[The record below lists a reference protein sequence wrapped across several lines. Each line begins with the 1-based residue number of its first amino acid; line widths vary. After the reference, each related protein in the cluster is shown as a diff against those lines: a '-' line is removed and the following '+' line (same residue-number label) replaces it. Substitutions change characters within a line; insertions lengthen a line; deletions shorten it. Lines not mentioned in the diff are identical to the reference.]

1 MLHKLHLFSFLQIF
15 HWEST
20 NNLCCAKILD
30 FPTNLLELWILCQA
44 KDMLPDVVRGLCH
57 HLWVALI
64 LVCTSL
70 LSLCKS
76 LLQKRFEMCN
86 NRYLFTS
93 LPQFPW
99 DIIYSY
105 FRYPFFLL
113 NVSLFSVIGLFGSF
127 EKWVFV
133 QCNKYLKES
142 NYILL
147 LLCSYSL
154 AH

>member
-64 LVCTSL
+64 LVCISL

-93 LPQFPW
+93 LSTSIPVRHYLF
-99 DIIYSY
+99 
-105 FRYPFFLL
+105 
-113 NVSLFSVIGLFGSF
+113 LFSISFFSTQRVLVLGDRIIWKFWEMGFCTMQQVFKGVELHFCSFFAVIR
-127 EKWVFV
+127 
-133 QCNKYLKES
+133 
-142 NYILL
+142 
-147 LLCSYSL
+147 
-154 AH
+154 